1 MNRYVPDES
10 SEDRSR
16 LREVDLP
23 ETDRP
28 LRDDVNRLGALVG
41 EIIAEQEGKAFF
53 DAVEHLR
60 RAAIL
65 RREANEETDRLA
77 AELRDQPLDHAEA
90 LVRAFAAWFGAVNL
104 AERVHRIRRR
114 RDYQKRGATPQPGG
128 LEAVCADLRSE
139 GVDDDAM
146 RALLQRLHIEPVFTA
161 HPTEAVRRV
170 LLEKEREVVR
180 GLVADIDGQL
190 TPRERGM

>member
-53 DAVEHLR
+53 DAVEQCWLWR
-60 RAAIL
+60 
-65 RREANEETDRLA
+65 
-77 AELRDQPLDHAEA
+77 
-90 LVRAFAAWFGAVNL
+90 
-104 AERVHRIRRR
+104 
-114 RDYQKRGATPQPGG
+114 
-128 LEAVCADLRSE
+128 
-139 GVDDDAM
+139 
-146 RALLQRLHIEPVFTA
+146 
-161 HPTEAVRRV
+161 
-170 LLEKEREVVR
+170 
-180 GLVADIDGQL
+180 
-190 TPRERGM
+190 